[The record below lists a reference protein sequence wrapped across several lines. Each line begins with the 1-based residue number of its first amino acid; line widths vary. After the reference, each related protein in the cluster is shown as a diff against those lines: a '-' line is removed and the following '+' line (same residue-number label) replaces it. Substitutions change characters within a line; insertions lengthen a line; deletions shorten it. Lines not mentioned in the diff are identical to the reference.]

1 MCAYLFNRCECYL
14 TIMSWIGE
22 LFFGSSIAHQVIL
35 IALTIAIGLLLGRVK
50 IFGVSL
56 GATFI
61 LFVGILFGEL
71 GMKMNH
77 DVLHFF
83 KEFGLILFVFSIGLQ
98 VGPSFFGNFK
108 KGGLRLNLLA
118 TLIVLLSVATTL
130 TIFYITDLPIQTLV
144 GIMSGAITNTPGL
157 GAAQQAYADISGISD
172 PSIAMGY
179 AIAYPLGVVGIILSI
194 ILIRFVGRIDLKKE
208 EDKISATSDN
218 DVTILPLSLVVQ
230 NAAIFGKSVASLSSL
245 LEGRKFVVSRILKS
259 STEKISIV
267 GPDTILEEGDKIFVI
282 IDKTD
287 IDAFRTMVGKEIQMD
302 RNQWVPEGTQY
313 VSRQIVISNKAIN
326 GRRIKSLNLRALYGV
341 NITRVNRAGI
351 DMVASPDLILQ
362 QGDKLTIVGS
372 EAAIKNI
379 EPILGNSLKHLHE
392 PNLITIFIG
401 VALGILLGSIPF
413 FLPGIPQPIKLG
425 LAGGPLIVAILVA
438 RFGYRY
444 HMVTYTTESANLLMR
459 EVGISVFLACVGLGA
474 GNGFVDT
481 LVNGGGLTWV
491 AYGFIITMVPLLIV
505 SVLARFVYRIDYFTL
520 AGLIAGS
527 TTDPPALSY
536 GNTLT
541 SSDAVSVG
549 YATVYPLTMFLR
561 VLMAQLM
568 ILFFM

>member
-1 MCAYLFNRCECYL
+1 MCAYLFNLCECYL

-218 DVTILPLSLVVQ
+218 DVTTLPLSLVVQ

-302 RNQWVPEGTQY
+302 RNQWVPEGAQY

-362 QGDKLTIVGS
+362 QGDKLTVVGS

>member
-1 MCAYLFNRCECYL
+1 MCAYLFNLCECYL

-218 DVTILPLSLVVQ
+218 DVTTLPLSLVVQ

-302 RNQWVPEGTQY
+302 RNQWVPEGAQY
-313 VSRQIVISNKAIN
+313 VSRRIVISNKAIN

-362 QGDKLTIVGS
+362 QGDKLTVVGS

>member
-1 MCAYLFNRCECYL
+1 MCAYLFNLCECYL

-157 GAAQQAYADISGISD
+157 GAAQQAYADISGVSD

-218 DVTILPLSLVVQ
+218 DVTTLPLSLVVR

-302 RNQWVPEGTQY
+302 RNQWVPEGAQY

-362 QGDKLTIVGS
+362 QGDKLTVVGS

-413 FLPGIPQPIKLG
+413 FFPGIPQPIKLG

-481 LVNGGGLTWV
+481 LVNGGGLAWV